1 MPNETTAVM
10 TGAQQRSF
18 AAHQPGQDVFKAVLS
33 EDIDW
38 KHGGSCLYGN
48 LRVFLSVWAISSMR
62 KSWRHIRPEAS
73 SFCRA
78 IRPISTGRN
87 LASTLRK

>member
-1 MPNETTAVM
+1 MPNEGTAAL
-10 TGAQQRSF
+10 TGAQRRAV
-18 AAHQPGQDVFKAVLS
+18 AAHQPGQDVFEPVLS
-33 EDIDW
+33 EDINW

-73 SFCRA
+73 SSCRA